1 MLKIRKSVKIK
12 CAFIKR
18 KELASF
24 KVHVNLVVVV
34 VEVFCLDCWLSVYA
48 RRSCQ
53 QTSIVLEGGLLF
65 VYFLLNRSQLA
76 SDLIGGECLCRLQR
90 FLILFIAICHG
101 LDLPL
106 SLACSPWIHFYNYTS
121 SFRRISVE
129 AISKFSRTWLFT
141 VANYALRSVLLAD
154 DLSSRTSL

>member
-101 LDLPL
+101 LDLPPQSGL
-106 SLACSPWIHFYNYTS
+106 FTLNPFLQLHEF
-121 SFRRISVE
+121 ISQN
-129 AISKFSRTWLFT
+129 FSRSDFQIFSNLIVHSGKLCTQVSIASWWFEL
-141 VANYALRSVLLAD
+141 
-154 DLSSRTSL
+154 